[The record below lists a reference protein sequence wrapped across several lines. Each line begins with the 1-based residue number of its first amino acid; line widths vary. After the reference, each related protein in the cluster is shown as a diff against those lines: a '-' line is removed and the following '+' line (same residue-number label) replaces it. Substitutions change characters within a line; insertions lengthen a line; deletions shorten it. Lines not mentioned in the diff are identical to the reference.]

1 MKRDKTS
8 KLHLNHHPHR
18 PKCIF
23 SIQQSIASTTCS
35 PSPLA
40 EGPSWW
46 VQKTGR
52 QIESSFSPWAPLRPG
67 LAQKH
72 PCLWILRSLTP
83 SGKWKVER
91 SLAKITLTPLDD
103 PPLLSGLT
111 PKLLSSLY
119 LPRSH
124 PCRRNKDFFSSFLFQ
139 LLEIFSMRPCSPF
152 FSPPSQLEQLE

>member
-18 PKCIF
+18 PRCIF
-23 SIQQSIASTTCS
+23 SFQQSIASTTCS

-83 SGKWKVER
+83 SGKDR
-91 SLAKITLTPLDD
+91 SLAKITLTP
-103 PPLLSGLT
+103 PGWSST

-124 PCRRNKDFFSSFLFQ
+124 PCRRNEDFFSSFLFQ
-139 LLEIFSMRPCSPF
+139 LLEIFSMCPCSPF